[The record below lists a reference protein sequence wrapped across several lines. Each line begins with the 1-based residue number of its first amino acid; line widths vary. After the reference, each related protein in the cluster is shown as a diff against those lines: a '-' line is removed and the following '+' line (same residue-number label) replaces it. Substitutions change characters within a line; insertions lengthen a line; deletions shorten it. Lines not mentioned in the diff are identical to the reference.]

1 MELNRASSPLPLRIE
16 ALAVR
21 YGELTAVSGLHLE
34 VRPGEIYGLLGS
46 NGAGKSSTLRCV
58 VGLQVPTAGSVQVF
72 GQDPVQR
79 PLPARALVGYVPES
93 PLLFD
98 ALSPHEFLEFVAGVR
113 RLPAEVATARTRAY
127 LAAFG
132 IEPEAGRPLATLSLG
147 TRQKVLLV
155 AALLHQPP
163 LLVLDEPF
171 NNLDPRTVR
180 IAKEMLAGYVRDA
193 PRGILLST
201 HTMEIAEAL
210 CHRIGILDH
219 GELRAEGTLRELSAG
234 RPGAEAEGGL
244 EAVYLSVTRSEEAV
258 REAVRHLREV

>member
-1 MELNRASSPLPLRIE
+1 MESNRVRGLPLQITS
-16 ALAVR
+16 LAVR

-58 VGLQVPTAGSVQVF
+58 VGLQEPTGGTIRVF
-72 GQDPVQR
+72 GEDPVLR
-79 PLPARALVGYVPES
+79 PQQARELVGYVPES

-98 ALSPHEFLEFVAGVR
+98 ALSPHEFLEFIAGVR
-113 RLPAEVATARTRAY
+113 RLPAAVATARTGAY
-127 LAAFG
+127 LSAFG
-132 IEPEAGRPLATLSLG
+132 IEEEAGRPLATLSLG

-180 IAKEMLAGYVRDA
+180 IAKELLAGYVRDA

-219 GELRAEGTLRELSAG
+219 GEMRAEGTLPELSGG
-234 RPGAEAEGGL
+234 RPGGAAGGL
-244 EAVYLSVTRSEEAV
+244 EEVYLSVTRSEEMV
-258 REAVRHLREV
+258 RESIRHLREV

>member
-1 MELNRASSPLPLRIE
+1 MPSVGDRALPLRIDG
-16 ALAVR
+16 LSVR
-21 YGELTAVSGLHLE
+21 YGPLPAVSNLRLE

-58 VGLQVPTAGSVQVF
+58 VGLQTPSAGTVEIF
-72 GQDPVQR
+72 GEDPVRR
-79 PLPARALVGYVPES
+79 PEPARTLLGYVPES

-98 ALSPHEFLEFVAGVR
+98 ALSPHEFLEFLAGVR
-113 RLPAEVATARTRAY
+113 RLPAELADARSRAY

-132 IEPEAGRPLATLSLG
+132 IEAEAGRPLATLSLG

-180 IAKEMLAGYVRDA
+180 IAKELLAAYVRDA

-201 HTMEIAEAL
+201 HTMEIAQAL
-210 CHRIGILDH
+210 CHRIGILDE
-219 GELRAEGTLRELSAG
+219 GELKAEGTYAELAAG
-234 RPGAEAEGGL
+234 RPGAPGGL
-244 EAVYLSVTRSEEAV
+244 EEVYLGVTRSEAV
-258 REAVRHLREV
+258 VRDAIRNLRGV